1 MMTCTYALHLT
12 RCAATPKEKQAH
24 GGRAHGSNLP
34 ILKLECLH
42 RVGYSEAL
50 VPASPGADV
59 ASPGA
64 DVASPGADVASPGAD
79 VASLTDVASFSF
91 SAQSAGKASS
101 VVQCSAVQHTST
113 Q

>member
-1 MMTCTYALHLT
+1 MTCTYALHLT

-79 VASLTDVASFSF
+79 VAGFSF

-101 VVQCSAVQHTST
+101 VVQCSAAHEHTVAL
-113 Q
+113 